1 MIENTNGTSNT
12 LLFDNEA
19 AKDFMAKTRHL
30 VNPSDTMR
38 IWNALQESGDH
49 VGITKRMVVYHIK
62 GQPKPALNKVVYPQA
77 INPAIYAPYVE
88 LMNRRIAIINK
99 MQTPVTLP
107 TK

>member
-1 MIENTNGTSNT
+1 MIENTNIASNVT
-12 LLFDNEA
+12 LFDNEA

-30 VNPSDTMR
+30 VIPSDLTR
-38 IWNALQESGDH
+38 IQNAIKENGDH
-49 VGITKRMVVYHIK
+49 DITKQMVVYHLK

-88 LMNRRIAIINK
+88 LMNRRIATIQK
-99 MQTPVTLP
+99 MPVPVTLP